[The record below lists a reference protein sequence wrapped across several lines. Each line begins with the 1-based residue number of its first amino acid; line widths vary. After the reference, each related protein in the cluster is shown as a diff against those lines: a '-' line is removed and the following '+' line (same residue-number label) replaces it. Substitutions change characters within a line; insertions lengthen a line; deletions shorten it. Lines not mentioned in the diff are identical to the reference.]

1 MVFDVFIHWR
11 FIQPWTVE
19 NIKSIKMKSVI
30 AIKNIQC
37 PFKIIENSE
46 VKMPIFVSFWLSFVF
61 FNQRKIEYEI
71 HIFYD
76 LRWILKSDKGI
87 SSIENSKIAFTLRTR
102 ALGNVFKQLRLD
114 CTWLKHVIMN
124 YRALYLC
131 ITKKKLLHS
140 SNSNTK
146 PNTFFFLFAVIW
158 NLHLCI
164 KFRS

>member
-1 MVFDVFIHWR
+1 MSILNKQTLILSESIHFCFISLSSI
-11 FIQPWTVE
+11 F
-19 NIKSIKMKSVI
+19 SIKEKLRIKFIYFMIWDEFRNQMKK
-30 AIKNIQC
+30 AIK
-37 PFKIIENSE
+37 
-46 VKMPIFVSFWLSFVF
+46 
-61 FNQRKIEYEI
+61 
-71 HIFYD
+71 
-76 LRWILKSDKGI
+76 I
-87 SSIENSKIAFTLRTR
+87 SRFENSKIAFTLRTR

-140 SNSNTK
+140 SKSNTK